1 MTFAEAQ
8 RLAELALAKDI
19 KTAYFA
25 VEDAKSR
32 LELIHE
38 VLQDSNP
45 EGDTAAMLETALA
58 DLDTIGSD
66 LWNVHGVSDVAF
78 QNCN

>member
-1 MTFAEAQ
+1 MTFAKATEMAEI
-8 RLAELALAKDI
+8 ELAKEI

-32 LELIHE
+32 LDQIYE

-45 EGDTAAMLETALA
+45 EGDTTAMLETALA
-58 DLDTIGSD
+58 DLDTIGND

-78 QNCN
+78 Q